1 MVHWSHVWLWCER
14 TRVRFPPLMAFFG
27 SYHPSSFW
35 QWTAKLILETYL
47 LSQINLFIYKKSKSL
62 KLGQLR
68 PFCWDKRDL
77 EIFLLNKNAFF
88 ISAQMLIKHYST
100 LFFHFFQQP
109 LCFCAWSGHLLFC
122 NCSEIFFS
130 LFVITLMWKERVSCI
145 FHLKINWLRIINKGY
160 FLIKS
165 LEIKSWVSF
174 LHFI

>member
-88 ISAQMLIKHYST
+88 FSAQMLYNITVHYSFI
-100 LFFHFFQQP
+100 FFNNHCVFVP
-109 LCFCAWSGHLLFC
+109 GLDICCFVIVQKY
-122 NCSEIFFS
+122 IFFS
-130 LFVITLMWKERVSCI
+130 FCDCTHVERTSE
-145 FHLKINWLRIINKGY
+145 LY
-160 FLIKS
+160 FS
-165 LEIKSWVSF
+165 SEN
-174 LHFI
+174 